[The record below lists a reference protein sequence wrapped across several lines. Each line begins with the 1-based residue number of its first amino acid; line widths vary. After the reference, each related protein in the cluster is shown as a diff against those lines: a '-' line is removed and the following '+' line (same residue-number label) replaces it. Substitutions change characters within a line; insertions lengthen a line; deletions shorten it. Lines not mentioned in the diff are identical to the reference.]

1 MVFRGFFNSSFR
13 FFCLDS
19 QSNVP
24 ILDEFHVGKGRAAV
38 DEDVQLLL
46 EVSLEVDLGDEAAD
60 QVRDVPPLAL

>member
-1 MVFRGFFNSSFR
+1 MLFFLFFFSV
-13 FFCLDS
+13 FCLDS

-46 EVSLEVDLGDEAAD
+46 EVSLEVDLRDEAAD
-60 QVRDVPPLAL
+60 QVRNVPPLAL

>member
-1 MVFRGFFNSSFR
+1 M
-13 FFCLDS
+13 DS

-46 EVSLEVDLGDEAAD
+46 EVSLEVDLGDEAAN
-60 QVRDVPPLAL
+60 QVRNVPPLAL